1 MSSRRASTSRSLG
14 LSGPNS
20 IGRGSAVPGGNG
32 KCSVSR
38 NSLSGSGQPLLSWQ
52 ISAFVYAKVK
62 FQTAPKQN
70 PRVWDGDQPDH
81 GSDAPHVTTSR
92 ICAAWKDIPRPAARF
107 QVPSPGVPAGRFNGR
122 RREGGVRPDVFGNQ
136 VRVLPQKVARAL
148 NLDDDGV
155 AHEPVEEHRRRR
167 PIRRILC
174 SKSGSRT
181 LFCSGCWPAGITG
194 SPRRSRQAA
203 VYDRKGLRC
212 LFQVIS
218 GAFARKV
225 TRT

>member
-107 QVPSPGVPAGRFNGR
+107 QVPSPGVPAAVSTAGGAKGAFDLTCSGTRSACCR
-122 RREGGVRPDVFGNQ
+122 RRWHAPSIWTTTAWRTSLSRSTEDDAPFGESSVQ
-136 VRVLPQKVARAL
+136 SQDQGPFFA
-148 NLDDDGV
+148 
-155 AHEPVEEHRRRR
+155 
-167 PIRRILC
+167 
-174 SKSGSRT
+174 
-181 LFCSGCWPAGITG
+181 
-194 SPRRSRQAA
+194 AA
-203 VYDRKGLRC
+203 VG
-212 LFQVIS
+212 QPE
-218 GAFARKV
+218 
-225 TRT
+225 